1 MHILLVVPRYPWP
14 PRRGDQLRTVQT
26 LESLADVH
34 PVTLLA
40 PAPGAGDERPPRDL
54 AERFELVTYRPPGAA
69 RQARGVLRALAT
81 GRPLQCGLYDSP
93 DLRRRLR
100 DRAAHVDLVVLQLVR
115 LAGYSDALEGLPMV
129 VDFIDSLSLNF
140 TRRADLDPPWRRPLW
155 RFEARRLQ
163 EAERRL
169 FERARRTVV
178 VSPRDRQWLADGWSL
193 RESQRGRLPV
203 VPLAVT
209 GGEPKV
215 DRGPEEDPPV
225 LALTGN
231 LGYWANVDA
240 ARWWLAEVWPE
251 LTRRRPEVCLVVA
264 GARPPKRLA
273 RAVTAAG
280 GELIASPPDLR
291 AVLARATIALAPLR
305 GGSGVPVKVLEA
317 WAVGVPVVVS
327 PWAAAG
333 TTGKNGEDFL
343 VAETREQWL
352 AALLELLD
360 DPHRR
365 RQLRAAGRRRLA
377 TDHSFEHVRVR
388 WRSAIALADLS
399 PGD

>member
-1 MHILLVVPRYPWP
+1 M
-14 PRRGDQLRTVQT
+14 RTVQT

-40 PAPGAGDERPPRDL
+40 PKPGAGDGRPPRDL
-54 AERFELVTYRPPGAA
+54 AGRFELVTYRPPGAA
-69 RQARGVLRALAT
+69 GQARGLLWALAT
-81 GRPLQCGLYDSP
+81 GRPLQSGLYDTP

-100 DRAAHVDLVVLQLVR
+100 DRAAQVDLVLLQLVR
-115 LAGYSDALEGLPMV
+115 LAEYSDELEGLPMV

-155 RFEARRLQ
+155 RLEARRLRR
-163 EAERRL
+163 AERRL

-178 VSPRDRQWLADGWSL
+178 VSPRDRQWLADGWDL
-193 RESQRGRLPV
+193 GGNQRGRLPV

-209 GGEPKV
+209 GEEPEV
-215 DRGPEEDPPV
+215 DRGPEEEPPV

-240 ARWWLAEVWPE
+240 AHWWLAEVWPE
-251 LTRRRPEVCLVVA
+251 LKRRRPEVRLVVA

-273 RAVTAAG
+273 RAVSAAG
-280 GELIASPPDLR
+280 GELITSPPDLR

-317 WAVGVPVVVS
+317 WAVGVPLVVS

-333 TTGKNGEDFL
+333 TTGKSGEDFL

-352 AALLELLD
+352 GALLELLD

-365 RQLRAAGRRRLA
+365 RQLRRAGRLRLA
-377 TDHSFEHVRVR
+377 TDHSFEQVRER
-388 WRSAIALADLS
+388 WRSVIAAEYLS